1 MLDMEEGVLCE
12 ELLLA
17 VPLLAGKS
25 TSTSTPNPV
34 DATIAMLVRTC
45 IHACASMHMDHYET
59 SRPNTCHPHCMQMPF
74 PIGWRLVQQQT
85 MGNPTP
91 HLNIR
96 PGKDWAL
103 TNSCQTSTPSPV
115 SATFDSAST
124 RRSACCAMMGWYAAR
139 LEGLKAGAQAALA
152 QPTGQQYAER
162 CSQW

>member
-59 SRPNTCHPHCMQMPF
+59 SRPNTCHPHRMHMPF
-74 PIGWRLVQQQT
+74 PGTWCENKKRAAQQHLV
-85 MGNPTP
+85 
-91 HLNIR
+91 IR
-96 PGKDWAL
+96 PSKDWAL
-103 TNSCQTSTPSPV
+103 TNSCQISTPSPV

-124 RRSACCAMMGWYAAR
+124 RRSACCAMMGW
-139 LEGLKAGAQAALA
+139 
-152 QPTGQQYAER
+152 
-162 CSQW
+162 